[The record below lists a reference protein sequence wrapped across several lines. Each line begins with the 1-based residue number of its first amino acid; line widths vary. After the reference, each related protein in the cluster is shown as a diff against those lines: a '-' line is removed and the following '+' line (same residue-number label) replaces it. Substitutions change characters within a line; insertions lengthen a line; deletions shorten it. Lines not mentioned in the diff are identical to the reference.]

1 MGELVTV
8 GTLDE
13 LQQAGCLT
21 GKAGAQPI
29 CVFWSDGAPFALD
42 DRCPHMGFPLHRA
55 TVESGLVTCHWH
67 NARFD
72 LGSGGTLDPWADD
85 VRSYPVEVA
94 DGGHVVVVVEPEPDR
109 SGHLRLRLEEGLE
122 QGLTLVMAK
131 TVLALLDAGVDADEI
146 VRSGVQYGTRYREAG
161 WGAGLTVLTAMANV
175 LPSLDPVDR
184 GLALV
189 QGLAFVSRD
198 TRGRPPRFPL
208 LPLPGARSAERLRAW
223 YRRFIETR
231 SADAAERSLASAV
244 ATLDPTAVADMMFAA
259 VTDHVFL
266 DGGHTIDFTNK
277 AFEAL
282 DHLGWELAADV
293 LPTLVG
299 QTSSANRSE
308 ERGAWRYP
316 HDLADGI
323 RTATAALPERLA
335 AGAPTDRFDHDDGV
349 AALAWS
355 ILSEDPAEVVASI
368 DEAVS
373 AGARPEELGRA
384 VAYAAALRITR
395 FHTQNDHGDWDEVHH
410 AFTAA
415 NALHQALVRAP
426 TPELVRG
433 VYHGALRI
441 YLDRFLN
448 IPAARLPKP
457 SPGSEAVDLTG
468 LQQCWDQEGRVDE
481 AGTLVYRYLT
491 SGSDPARAITAL
503 GRALLTEDAG
513 FHWFQT
519 YEAAVRQYNAWP
531 PGSEEGSL
539 ILAGT
544 ARFLAAHTPTRRELS
559 QVVGIATRLRRGEAL
574 FESD

>member
-1 MGELVTV
+1 MPDRQGRS
-8 GTLDE
+8 
-13 LQQAGCLT
+13 
-21 GKAGAQPI
+21 QPI

-42 DRCPHMGFPLHRA
+42 DRCPHMGFPLHRG

-85 VRSYPVEVA
+85 VRAYPVDVA
-94 DGGHVVVVVEPEPDR
+94 DGQVVVVVEPEPDR
-109 SGHLRLRLEEGLE
+109 RAHLQLRLEEGLE
-122 QGLTLVMAK
+122 QGLTLVTAK
-131 TVLALLDAGVDADEI
+131 AVLALLDAGVAPEDI
-146 VRSGVQYGTRYREAG
+146 VRAGVAYGTRYRQAG

-175 LPSLDPVDR
+175 LPALDPADR
-184 GLALV
+184 ALALV

-208 LPLPGARSAERLRAW
+208 LALRGDRAGDRLSGW

-231 SADAAERSLASAV
+231 SADAAERTLASAV
-244 ATLDPTAVADMMFAA
+244 ATLEPTAVADLMFAA

-266 DGGHTIDFTNK
+266 DGGHSIDFTAK
-277 AFEAL
+277 AFEVV
-282 DHLGWELAADV
+282 DHLGWELAGEV
-293 LPTLVG
+293 LPTLVA
-299 QTSSANRSE
+299 QTASASRSE

-316 HDLADGI
+316 HDLAGMI
-323 RTATAALPERLA
+323 ATATAALPERLA
-335 AGAPTDRFDHDDGV
+335 AGAGHDRFDHHDGV

-355 ILSEDPAEVVASI
+355 ILSEDPTEVVAALDDAI
-368 DEAVS
+368 S

-426 TPELVRG
+426 TPDLVRG

-448 IPAARLPKP
+448 IPAARLPAADP
-457 SPGSEAVDLTG
+457 AGAAADLAD
-468 LQQCWDQEGRVDE
+468 LQRCWDREGGVDE

-491 SGSDPARAITAL
+491 GGGDPAGAIAAL
-503 GRALLTEDAG
+503 GRALLTEDAE

-519 YEAAVRQYNAWP
+519 YEAAVRQFAAWP
-531 PGSEEGSL
+531 AGSEEGAL

-544 ARFLAAHTPTRRELS
+544 ARFLAAHTPTRRELA
-559 QVVGIATRLRRGEAL
+559 QVVSIATRLRRGEAL
-574 FESD
+574 FEDE